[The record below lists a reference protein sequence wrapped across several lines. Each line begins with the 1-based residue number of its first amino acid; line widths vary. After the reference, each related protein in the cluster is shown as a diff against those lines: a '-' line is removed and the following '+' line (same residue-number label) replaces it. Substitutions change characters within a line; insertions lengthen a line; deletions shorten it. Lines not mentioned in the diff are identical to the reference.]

1 MGALPGVRHRGRGV
15 TVRPMKAARFAFALL
30 LVAEIA
36 PAAGEPGLFSG
47 IVSDSEC
54 GLDHSRMKKQH
65 HLPNDLVCTRECCEK
80 YKQDYVLADHATG
93 DVYQVDDQKAVRRY
107 ANRLVRILGTL
118 EEESGKIRV
127 VKIEPI
133 R

>member
-1 MGALPGVRHRGRGV
+1 MASSMETLIAFVLLFTP
-15 TVRPMKAARFAFALL
+15 TFAAAADS
-30 LVAEIA
+30 
-36 PAAGEPGLFSG
+36 PALFSG

-54 GLDHSRMKKQH
+54 GLDHARMKKQH

-80 YKQDYVLADHATG
+80 YRQDYVLADHSTG
-93 DVYQVDDQKAVRRY
+93 DIYQIDDQKAARRF

-118 EEESGKIRV
+118 ETESGKIHV
-127 VKIEPI
+127 VKIEPV

>member
-1 MGALPGVRHRGRGV
+1 MKTAL
-15 TVRPMKAARFAFALL
+15 FAFLLTASLAL
-30 LVAEIA
+30 
-36 PAAGEPGLFSG
+36 AADEPRLFSG

-54 GLDHSRMKKQH
+54 GLDHDRMKKQH

-93 DVYQVDDQKAVRRY
+93 DVYQIDDQKAARRF

-127 VKIEPI
+127 VKIEPV

>member
-1 MGALPGVRHRGRGV
+1 MAGIGKSAVALPLFL
-15 TVRPMKAARFAFALL
+15 AALASA
-30 LVAEIA
+30 ADA
-36 PAAGEPGLFSG
+36 PALFSG

-54 GLDHSRMKKQH
+54 GLDHARMKKQH

-80 YKQDYVLADHATG
+80 YKQEYVLADHATG
-93 DVYQVDDQKAVRRY
+93 DVYQIDDQKAARRY

-118 EEESGKIRV
+118 ETESGKIRL
-127 VKIEPI
+127 VKIEPV

>member
-1 MGALPGVRHRGRGV
+1 M
-15 TVRPMKAARFAFALL
+15 MKTPCLVMLLVLAARISPG
-30 LVAEIA
+30 AETPRI
-36 PAAGEPGLFSG
+36 FSG

-54 GLDHSRMKKQH
+54 GLDHARMKKQH

-80 YKQDYVLADHATG
+80 YRQDYVLADHATG
-93 DVYQVDDQKAVRRY
+93 DVYQIDDQKAVRRF

-118 EEESGKIRV
+118 EEESGKIQV
-127 VKIEPI
+127 VKIEPV

>member
-1 MGALPGVRHRGRGV
+1 MKIFRIVLAALF
-15 TVRPMKAARFAFALL
+15 TATLAAAADS
-30 LVAEIA
+30 
-36 PAAGEPGLFSG
+36 PALFSG

-54 GLDHSRMKKQH
+54 GLDHARMKKQH

-80 YKQDYVLADHATG
+80 YKQEYVLADHATG
-93 DVYQVDDQKAVRRY
+93 DVYQIDDQKAVRRY

-118 EEESGKIRV
+118 EAESGKIHLV
-127 VKIEPI
+127 EVEPV

>member
-1 MGALPGVRHRGRGV
+1 MKTAL
-15 TVRPMKAARFAFALL
+15 FAFAFLL
-30 LVAEIA
+30 TASLAL
-36 PAAGEPGLFSG
+36 AADEPRLFSG

-54 GLDHSRMKKQH
+54 GLDHARMKKQH

-93 DVYQVDDQKAVRRY
+93 DVYQIDDQKAVRRY

-127 VKIEPI
+127 VKIEPV